1 MNICR
6 KNFLFLF
13 AYLGMLMLP
22 GLISAQSLIKSVD
35 VNLQFTEYDVLY
47 LTDFINV
54 RTQTLSPNIS
64 GISMDLM
71 VTNPAGGTGNV
82 YVAIKVMIKLQ
93 GDISPSELVEG
104 KTNLFS
110 IKGGTRTLAARDF
123 ANGNSDVYIVN
134 NGYILND
141 AVKTRLEN
149 LATTITTAPPG
160 VYQVF
165 MTVYNESGQQ
175 VGGASKTITVSI
187 STPDQVLVEIN
198 SPTNGSFSTNLAPTF
213 NWTTQASGVY
223 VKVFEVGPT
232 QHSPQDALTGS
243 NPSLVRQLNGVSSLT
258 YPSDAQRQLQQEK
271 AYVLQ
276 VSAIVTTNRGEVD
289 QASLPVV
296 FRITDDKVGQ
306 ILDNFFNV
314 LGGQPGTTYSTLR
327 ADPNDWV
334 VWQTYGGITLD
345 GATIMGSDLQAVLNT
360 LSMQTDTKIRL
371 SVENQ

>member
-13 AYLGMLMLP
+13 ACLGILVLP

-35 VNLQFTEYDVLY
+35 VNLQFTDYDVMY
-47 LTDFINV
+47 LTDFVNV
-54 RTQTLSPNIS
+54 RTQKLSPNIS
-64 GISMDLM
+64 GISMDLT
-71 VTNPAGGTGNV
+71 VTNPAGGSGKI
-82 YVAIKVMIKLQ
+82 YVAIKAMIKLQ
-93 GDISPSELVEG
+93 GDNSFSELVEG
-104 KTNLFS
+104 RTSVFS
-110 IKGGTRTLAARDF
+110 INGARTLAARDF
-123 ANGNSDVYIVN
+123 ARGNSDIYIID

-160 VYQVF
+160 VYQVM

-175 VGGASKTITVSI
+175 VGGTSKTITVSI
-187 STPDQVLVEIN
+187 STPDQVLVEISN
-198 SPTNGSFSTNLAPTF
+198 PANGSFSTNLAPTF

-223 VKVFEVGPT
+223 VKVFEVGANH
-232 QHSPQDALTGS
+232 HSPQDALTGS
-243 NPSLVRQLNGVSSLT
+243 NPCLVRQLNGVSSLT

-296 FRITDDKVGQ
+296 FRITDDKAGK
-306 ILDNFFNV
+306 ILDNYLSV
-314 LGGQPGTTYSTLR
+314 LGGTAETMYSTLR
-327 ADPNDWV
+327 SEPGNWV

-345 GATIMGSDLQAVLNT
+345 GATISESDLQSILNA
-360 LSMQTDTKIRL
+360 LSIQTDTKVQL
-371 SVENQ
+371 SIENQ

>member
-6 KNFLFLF
+6 KNFFFLF
-13 AYLGMLMLP
+13 ACIGLLLFP
-22 GLISAQSLIKSVD
+22 CLISAQSQIKSVD
-35 VNLQFTEYDVLY
+35 VNIQFTDYDVLY
-47 LTDFINV
+47 LTDFVNV

-64 GISMDLM
+64 GISMDLT
-71 VTNPAGGTGNV
+71 VTNPAGGSGNI
-82 YVAIKVMIKLQ
+82 YVAIKAMIKLQ
-93 GDISPSELVEG
+93 GDNSFSELVEG
-104 KTNLFS
+104 RTNVFPITGS
-110 IKGGTRTLAARDF
+110 RTLAARDF
-123 ANGNSDVYIVN
+123 VKGSSDIYIID

-141 AVKTRLEN
+141 ALKTRLEN

-160 VYQVF
+160 VYQVL

-213 NWTTQASGVY
+213 NWTTQSSSVY
-223 VKVFEVGPT
+223 VKVYEVGPT

-243 NPSLVRQLNGVSSLT
+243 NPCLVRQLSGITSLT

-306 ILDNFFNV
+306 ILDNFLNV
-314 LGGQPGTTYSTLR
+314 LGGSPGTTYSTLR
-327 ADPNDWV
+327 ADPTNWV
-334 VWQTYGGITLD
+334 AWQTYGGITLD
-345 GATIMGSDLQAVLNT
+345 GMTITETNLHTILNA
-360 LSMQTDTKIRL
+360 LSMQTDIKTQL
-371 SVENQ
+371 SIENQ